1 MPHYV
6 TVVPHLPSG
15 EFALR
20 YCHAHDP
27 VDRTHWHLLWLIAM
41 GRRMPDVARLVG
53 YIADWILEI
62 VRRYNAEGP
71 VGIVNRRQHG
81 RRLDG
86 RLARATSAFPTWLG
100 GAALP
105 QLYPV
110 TAPAPRHDN

>member
-1 MPHYV
+1 
-6 TVVPHLPSG
+6 
-15 EFALR
+15 
-20 YCHAHDP
+20 
-27 VDRTHWHLLWLIAM
+27 M